1 MTTNDKKNSNPVTAT
16 INPTTGAIT
25 FTAPDAATEYDV
37 AVTVTYPD
45 ASTDLA
51 VAKVFVNKTYDPTK
65 VDPHDPTYQDMFKT
79 VTRTIN
85 VENPVTGN
93 VDIHTQQVNFSRS
106 KTIDEVTNEVLSY
119 GAWTPAEGQWAEFDA
134 PEFSGYTPSQAVVA
148 AETVTADTADT
159 TVTVTYKSNNGG
171 NHNPG
176 TNPQPG
182 DHHNPGTNDHHNN
195 GGNTNPGN
203 NGGQPS
209 NTNRGNG
216 NNAGN
221 NTETTVNSHNN
232 AQNNKQALPQTGNTK
247 NAAAVVGLG
256 LASLTA
262 LFGLG
267 GRKKKEN

>member
-1 MTTNDKKNSNPVTAT
+1 M
-16 INPTTGAIT
+16 
-25 FTAPDAATEYDV
+25 
-37 AVTVTYPD
+37 
-45 ASTDLA
+45 
-51 VAKVFVNKTYDPTK
+51 
-65 VDPHDPTYQDMFKT
+65 
-79 VTRTIN
+79 
-85 VENPVTGN
+85 
-93 VDIHTQQVNFSRS
+93 
-106 KTIDEVTNEVLSY
+106 SY

-148 AETVTADTADT
+148 AETFTADTADT

-182 DHHNPGTNDHHNN
+182 DHHNPGNNDHHNN